1 MFQTIDSHWQS
12 QITMLCYQ
20 VSQWDRDFWHDYL
33 QAFPHVQ
40 DNLKRGER
48 QIKGWSLFAEE
59 IFHRLFTLPQAIAYD
74 QLRPEVLWAHE
85 LHQLI
90 EQSVDFS
97 EMQLV
102 CRNDKQAAGMGTYRL
117 LELALEALPKPP
129 KGFQSP
135 TTVAAWEQ
143 QHVEIKAQTVA
154 VKKTLNTL
162 QTQLKTELDPQRQTE
177 LQRQM
182 EQMSFDLEQLKRQL
196 RQIGRQLG
204 RARQVAEA
212 YAEALGDAL
221 GDVLTDAVQK
231 ALFTVQTFLGSM
243 SAFGWGEGM
252 GMLNHPGNADLKQQI
267 AQRLQTDDRFRQIAE
282 QAGRFKTIAAI
293 RQGAKRSQHVPDEAN
308 DVSLGNQLSKLVPS
322 EWVRVAVNSLRSLF
336 LKDYAEESLTQT
348 ELDGAV
354 DEQQGSVVICL
365 DKSGSMDGKKEIDS
379 TALTLALCGI
389 AQEQRRNARVIFFD
403 DKVRYVKDLTPS
415 TVTHTDLIDLA
426 DRHYSGGTNFMEPLT
441 QALEAIASEPD
452 LREADIIFITDGQA
466 DVTATFSKQWRETQK
481 RSHFKVQTLI
491 VGTYVNPEV
500 LDRFADT
507 SIHVKDLDDPNVHQI
522 LDI

>member
-1 MFQTIDSHWQS
+1 
-12 QITMLCYQ
+12 
-20 VSQWDRDFWHDYL
+20 
-33 QAFPHVQ
+33 
-40 DNLKRGER
+40 
-48 QIKGWSLFAEE
+48 
-59 IFHRLFTLPQAIAYD
+59 
-74 QLRPEVLWAHE
+74 
-85 LHQLI
+85 
-90 EQSVDFS
+90 
-97 EMQLV
+97 
-102 CRNDKQAAGMGTYRL
+102 
-117 LELALEALPKPP
+117 
-129 KGFQSP
+129 
-135 TTVAAWEQ
+135 
-143 QHVEIKAQTVA
+143 
-154 VKKTLNTL
+154 
-162 QTQLKTELDPQRQTE
+162 
-177 LQRQM
+177 
-182 EQMSFDLEQLKRQL
+182 
-196 RQIGRQLG
+196 
-204 RARQVAEA
+204 
-212 YAEALGDAL
+212 
-221 GDVLTDAVQK
+221 
-231 ALFTVQTFLGSM
+231 
-243 SAFGWGEGM
+243 M

-348 ELDGAV
+348 ELDGAA

-426 DRHYSGGTNFMEPLT
+426 DRHYAGGTNFMEPLT

-507 SIHVKDLDDPNVHQI
+507 NIHVKGLDDPNVHQI